1 MKTYNKVCSS
11 MEIKSILLDL
21 LSREEVFLE
30 SILDVRPLLGYEDN
44 TVIKA
49 LACPVLLMCR
59 SDSVWR
65 K

>member
-11 MEIKSILLDL
+11 MEVKSILLDL
-21 LSREEVFLE
+21 LHQEEVFLE
-30 SILDVRPLLGYEDN
+30 SILDVRLLLGYEDN

-49 LACPVLLMCR
+49 LVCPVVLMCR